1 MARGNPAMKAK
12 RVHGPTPN
20 TELVTRMREQEL
32 KAGGTLAWKPSTG
45 KRFLVRPFV
54 NEQEP
59 NDPRVEVTIRHD
71 HYH

>member
-20 TELVTRMREQEL
+20 TVMVTRIREQEL
-32 KAGGTLAWKPSTG
+32 KAGGTLLYNPRTG
-45 KRFLVRPFV
+45 KRSVIREFNPTTT
-54 NEQEP
+54 P
-59 NDPRVEVTIRHD
+59 GTTIRHE

>member
-32 KAGGTLAWKPSTG
+32 NAGGTLAWHPGTG
-45 KRFLVRPFV
+45 RRFIVRPFEIAEDSAV
-54 NEQEP
+54 P
-59 NDPRVEVTIRHD
+59 GITTTIRHE